1 MWVRD
6 SKEPRGTPLVQWR
19 WGWGRGTKGE
29 IQVRRCI
36 GVGFNPSS
44 ALEEAGVTQIETNWL
59 FALTISLV
67 LFTVSRK

>member
-1 MWVRD
+1 MEVESGERYKRRD
-6 SKEPRGTPLVQWR
+6 SGMCV
-19 WGWGRGTKGE
+19 
-29 IQVRRCI
+29 